1 MVESRDGP
9 IPAHFDYLKGRERV
23 NRKLYGGNR
32 DGMIVGIRIEI
43 REKKKGLRR
52 FITVRSFLPRS
63 CHEFDNSSNSS
74 KYSWKQFLVEQLDQF
89 FSSLD
94 NVRKDRVHKNS

>member
-32 DGMIVGIRIEI
+32 DGMTVGIRIEI

-52 FITVRSFLPRS
+52 FINVRSFLPRS
-63 CHEFDNSSNSS
+63 CHKFDNSSNSS
-74 KYSWKQFLVEQLDQF
+74 KYSWKQFLLDQF

-94 NVRKDRVHKNS
+94 NVRKDRVNRNS